1 VRNVEQTED
10 ADLPE
15 ALSHIAD
22 VEAVNRDQFF
32 ARLQRCSCLL
42 LHLSEGTNEAARSH
56 FTALHLPDNTWAITP
71 ALAGIHSL
79 ALAPEDF
86 QTMQEHGGAIVWSP
100 LSNLLLYGKTADVK
114 TAKQNGVRI
123 GIGSDWSPSGSKNLL
138 GELKVAYLYSA
149 ANGNI
154 FTNRELLSMAT
165 RTAAEILQWDK
176 ILGSIE
182 AGKLADLLVV
192 AGESNDPYAAFFQ
205 AHETDIT
212 FVIINGVPRYGD
224 PTLMMHFG
232 SGTEQWQ
239 VGPVARVLNLAQA
252 TADSAVEALTLRE
265 ASDRLHDGLNRLPQ
279 LASDLEHPK
288 LKAFSEIS
296 APQWFLRL
304 DQSDLEG
311 ISLRPFL
318 DQGMKG
324 LEAAR
329 EQLRLAASVPLSQVL
344 EPLELDA
351 LTVADDK
358 TFLDRL
364 TQQRNLPDYIKQGL
378 LILY

>member
-1 VRNVEQTED
+1 
-10 ADLPE
+10 
-15 ALSHIAD
+15 
-22 VEAVNRDQFF
+22 
-32 ARLQRCSCLL
+32 
-42 LHLSEGTNEAARSH
+42 
-56 FTALHLPDNTWAITP
+56 
-71 ALAGIHSL
+71 
-79 ALAPEDF
+79 
-86 QTMQEHGGAIVWSP
+86 MVWSP

-138 GELKVAYLYSA
+138 GELKVAHLYSA
-149 ANGNI
+149 ANGNL
-154 FTNRELLSMAT
+154 FTDRELLSMAT
-165 RTAAEILQWDK
+165 RTAAEILQWEK
-176 ILGSIE
+176 AVGSIE
-182 AGKLADLLVV
+182 AGKRADLLVV
-192 AGESNDPYAAFFQ
+192 AGDSNDPYATFFQ

-232 SGTEQWQ
+232 TGTEQWQ
-239 VGPVARVLNLAQA
+239 VGQVERILNLAQA
-252 TADSAVEALTLRE
+252 TENSTVEALSLRE
-265 ASDRLHDGLNRLPQ
+265 ASDRLRDGLNRLPQ

-318 DQGMKG
+318 GQGMEG

-329 EQLRLAASVPLSQVL
+329 EQLRLAAGIPLSQVV

-351 LTVADDK
+351 LTVTDDK

-364 TQQRNLPDYIKQGL
+364 RQQRNLPDFIKQGL
-378 LILY
+378 PTLY